1 MIVVNEYFEGKV
13 KSIGFDNSEGKV
25 STGLMDVGEYVFS
38 TAQQELMQVM
48 SGALQIKQVGE
59 TEFTEYKSGTEFEVP
74 ANSEFAVVVKEPTA
88 YLCFYK

>member
-25 STGLMDVGEYVFS
+25 STGVMDIGEYVFS
-38 TAQQELMQVM
+38 TEQQELMQVI
-48 SGALQIKQVGE
+48 SGALQIKQVGQ
-59 TEFTEYKSGTEFEVP
+59 TSYTEYKSGTEFEVA
-74 ANSEFAVVVKEPTA
+74 ANSEFAVIVKEPTA